1 MSKEKDFICG
11 QAIEFVLSREIEEL
25 GTLTVARIARELN
38 VSPSY
43 LSRLFKCMRHVTLKE
58 YLVRTKMFISAS
70 LLLDDSHIKI
80 AELAQKMGFEDAEY
94 FACVFKKNFGVSPA
108 KFRECKKKCKQTKSP
123 RTWKK

>member
-1 MSKEKDFICG
+1 MNKEKDFICG

-43 LSRLFKCMRHVTLKE
+43 LSRLFKYTRHVTLKE

-108 KFRECKKKCKQTKSP
+108 KFRECKMRSKQTKSP